1 MEENLDNQNIKYYE
15 EKQKIYSGEKLKKKR
30 RNRAIELR
38 NYLKKTGSLIKN
50 KLMKNAINL
59 DKTKEDSEQKIKKVR
74 NPGVDFLRLI
84 SMYNI
89 VVNHYFY
96 NADVFKHFPSY
107 DRYFSLI
114 HNFTDWNNNA
124 FILISGIVGYKTNK
138 YSNLIY
144 IWLIVFFYTVG
155 IDKYFSY
162 FKKSN
167 ISKEDVYKDHYPMIF
182 NRYWYFSS
190 YFGMYLFLPVIN
202 KGIVSLTKY
211 ELRLVVLTTLGIFIF
226 WREYKNPGDDL
237 FHFHNGFSMIWQLTF
252 YLTGAYIGKYRVE
265 YNGILKYIY
274 CLTCLF
280 IYFFISYLFF
290 KQNHGEIPFK
300 IGSLTINPPY
310 VIRRLISGNFN
321 SGVKVIQSITICL
334 FCLQL
339 HFNKYLAKIIC
350 FLGPLIFSVYIIHHN
365 TIILDHYVR
374 NIFNNPPSD
383 TSFNSILSIICLKSL
398 RMLIASLIIDYLRHL
413 LFTLLRIRKILI
425 FIETKMKEKLG

>member
-1 MEENLDNQNIKYYE
+1 MEENLDNQNIKYYD

-59 DKTKEDSEQKIKKVR
+59 DKTKENSEQKIKKVR

-265 YNGILKYIY
+265 YNGILRYIY
-274 CLTCLF
+274 CFACLF
-280 IYFFISYLFF
+280 IYFFVSYLFF

-310 VIRRLISGNFN
+310 VIRRLISDNFN

-339 HFNKYLAKIIC
+339 NFNKYLAKIIC

-398 RMLIASLIIDYLRHL
+398 IMLIASLIIDYLRHL
-413 LFTLLRIRKILI
+413 LFTLLRIRKILM

>member
-1 MEENLDNQNIKYYE
+1 MEENLDNQNIKYYD

-265 YNGILKYIY
+265 YNGILRYIY
-274 CLTCLF
+274 CFACLLV
-280 IYFFISYLFF
+280 YFFISYLFF
-290 KQNHGEIPFK
+290 KQNKGEIPFK
-300 IGSLTINPPY
+300 IGPLNINPPY
-310 VIRRLISGNFN
+310 FIRRLISDYFN
-321 SGVKVIQSITICL
+321 SGVKVIQSLTICL

-365 TIILDHYVR
+365 TLILDHYVR

-413 LFTLLRIRKILI
+413 LFTLLRIRKILM

>member
-1 MEENLDNQNIKYYE
+1 MEENLDNQNIKYYD

-310 VIRRLISGNFN
+310 VIRRLISDNFN

-365 TIILDHYVR
+365 TLILDHYVR